1 MYDRVWSGASKGC
14 WEIGGQTLGIMGYG
28 HIDSW
33 LSALA
38 KMFGMRV
45 IFYGIT
51 SIMPLGS
58 ACAVDSLCVLLEQQ
72 TLLHCTFPSRHRRWG

>member
-1 MYDRVWSGASKGC
+1 MYNRVWSGVSKGC

-28 HIDSW
+28 HIGSW
-33 LSALA
+33 LSAV
-38 KMFGMRV
+38 FGIRV

-58 ACAVDSLCVLLEQQ
+58 ACAVDSLGLLLEQQ
-72 TLLHCTFPSRHRRWG
+72 TLLHCTFPSRHRQWG